1 MRSRL
6 GARDREEGVK
16 IETEGQEKGSWG
28 LLHGQEKARG
38 LDRNYWKG
46 RDKDEQYK

>member
-16 IETEGQEKGSWG
+16 IGTEGQEKGSWG
-28 LLHGQEKARG
+28 LLGKEKLGVKIETA
-38 LDRNYWKG
+38 
-46 RDKDEQYK
+46 